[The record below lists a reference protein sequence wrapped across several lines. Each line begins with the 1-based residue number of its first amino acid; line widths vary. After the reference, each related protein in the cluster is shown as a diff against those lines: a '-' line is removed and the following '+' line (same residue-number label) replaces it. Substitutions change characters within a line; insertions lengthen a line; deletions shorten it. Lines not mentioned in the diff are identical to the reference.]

1 MPGLWLFPY
10 KMFFSVVDSVYR
22 KYMGLTAAE
31 LFYNMHI
38 YLIADWC
45 K

>member
-1 MPGLWLFPY
+1 
-10 KMFFSVVDSVYR
+10 
-22 KYMGLTAAE
+22 MGLTAAE

-45 K
+45 KFTYYYLLFKIALFGKLRKCFDFI